1 MQSMHRAWTAKAVF
15 NEINR
20 RRCIE
25 AEPQHAHVGRQN
37 QLDARADCL
46 LERVDPRLGALEQAP
61 QVGIA
66 CTVCVTEGLR
76 RRPLTQ
82 AQSRL
87 PDKPQ
92 TVHLRPRKAAPPSPS
107 RATTSALVQLGTT
120 LQALGAQL
128 VNSVVD
134 CAV

>member
-1 MQSMHRAWTAKAVF
+1 MPAALAEHTSLAVES
-15 NEINR
+15 NV
-20 RRCIE
+20 E
-25 AEPQHAHVGRQN
+25 AYDVK
-37 QLDARADCL
+37 
-46 LERVDPRLGALEQAP
+46 
-61 QVGIA
+61 
-66 CTVCVTEGLR
+66 
-76 RRPLTQ
+76 
-82 AQSRL
+82 SL

-92 TVHLRPRKAAPPSPS
+92 SPRKLPAKTVHRRPRKAAPPSPS

>member
-1 MQSMHRAWTAKAVF
+1 MGVVRCFAKALAWRGTSGWQPAPKHK
-15 NEINR
+15 EHHLQR
-20 RRCIE
+20 HGRCTKSSTNANNVE
-25 AEPQHAHVGRQN
+25 VYSQKRGWV
-37 QLDARADCL
+37 
-46 LERVDPRLGALEQAP
+46 
-61 QVGIA
+61 
-66 CTVCVTEGLR
+66 
-76 RRPLTQ
+76 PLK
-82 AQSRL
+82 SL

-92 TVHLRPRKAAPPSPS
+92 SPRKLPAKTVHRRPRKAAPPSPS

>member
-1 MQSMHRAWTAKAVF
+1 MLFFGARGREPRSRAASQTHWFWKAGF
-15 NEINR
+15 SPDMD
-20 RRCIE
+20 
-25 AEPQHAHVGRQN
+25 AS
-37 QLDARADCL
+37 LDT
-46 LERVDPRLGALEQAP
+46 PP
-61 QVGIA
+61 
-66 CTVCVTEGLR
+66 
-76 RRPLTQ
+76 RRPASTNANNVEVYSQKRGWVPLK
-82 AQSRL
+82 SL

-92 TVHLRPRKAAPPSPS
+92 SPRKLPAKTVHRRPRKAAPPSPS

>member
-1 MQSMHRAWTAKAVF
+1 MH
-15 NEINR
+15 EISGQ
-20 RRCIE
+20 E
-25 AEPQHAHVGRQN
+25 WPW
-37 QLDARADCL
+37 L
-46 LERVDPRLGALEQAP
+46 LELDGVQSK
-61 QVGIA
+61 
-66 CTVCVTEGLR
+66 CVRHKVYSQKRGWV
-76 RRPLTQ
+76 PLK
-82 AQSRL
+82 SL

-92 TVHLRPRKAAPPSPS
+92 SPRKLPAKTVHRRPRKAAPPSPS